1 MATQPQPSRIIQ
13 AIEALKS
20 GDRDGAVK
28 MLEDELRF
36 GPEAGERWK
45 SVSRLAACA
54 VVRCA

>member
-36 GPEAGERWK
+36 GPDGL
-45 SVSRLAACA
+45 VLDYPGIA
-54 VVRCA
+54 VRVV